1 MSIRAAAP
9 NNVTGL
15 PDGAVGSNFI
25 DGLFDSVDTVIA
37 GADSLRSRF
46 ENAVENARNLIDDDD
61 PNDNLPVGPVDI
73 RQRVEAIPANSLIVP
88 LLLGALAV
96 GAVIVLT
103 K

>member
-1 MSIRAAAP
+1 MSIRGSAP

-15 PDGAVGSNFI
+15 PDGVSASNFI
-25 DGLFDSVDTVIA
+25 DGLFDRVDTVIA

-46 ENAVENARNLIDDDD
+46 ENAAENARNLIDDED